1 MVGVTGLVGCVG
13 FLYLVHRLKLRA
25 SIINNNL
32 KIAKLLNTNVTNWK
46 YEFVGYF
53 LSCNDKG
60 INFRKKSI
68 LFLHTLESIDAQSY
82 QVKPFAKSLE

>member
-32 KIAKLLNTNVTNWK
+32 KIAQYKQ